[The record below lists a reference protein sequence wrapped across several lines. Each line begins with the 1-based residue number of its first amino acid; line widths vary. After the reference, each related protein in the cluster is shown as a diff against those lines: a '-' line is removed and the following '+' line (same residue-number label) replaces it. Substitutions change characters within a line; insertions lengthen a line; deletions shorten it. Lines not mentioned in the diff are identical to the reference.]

1 MVTFTL
7 NGTRQ
12 PLVQLMS
19 TFLLLVSDNN
29 TAVASDVMIGSNYPD
44 NITEIVTSNAVEYS
58 VNRIPEKVL
67 VSFLS
72 KFLTCFVSNSISV
85 LSLEL
90 LLLDVTKMRVKVAMK
105 LQPYSPYG
113 PGQITRELKIG
124 PGRMSGLLAL
134 LNII

>member
-58 VNRIPEKVL
+58 ANRIPEKVL
-67 VSFLS
+67 VSF
-72 KFLTCFVSNSISV
+72 
-85 LSLEL
+85 E
-90 LLLDVTKMRVKVAMK
+90 
-105 LQPYSPYG
+105 
-113 PGQITRELKIG
+113 
-124 PGRMSGLLAL
+124 
-134 LNII
+134 